1 MSPIERP
8 RAVPRVE
15 RPRAEPL
22 VEPLAALL
30 DAASAQLL
38 RLEENGEFPSELRVS
53 ADTYASLAGPRG
65 RELAAGYRLIVL
77 GAAVVPDSALR
88 PDQFTLIP

>member
-1 MSPIERP
+1 M
-8 RAVPRVE
+8 
-15 RPRAEPL
+15 PL

-53 ADTYASLAGPRG
+53 ADTYASLARPRG
-65 RELAAGYRLIVL
+65 RELAGGHRLIVL
-77 GAAVVPDSALR
+77 GAAVVPDPTLR
-88 PDQFTLIP
+88 AGQFTLAP